1 MLAKHL
7 EKKETEGGFTLVE
20 LLVVILIIGILAAVA
35 IPAFLGQRQRA
46 NDAAVESDVKN
57 LATQIE
63 SALISAPNTAV
74 TSVEGTGS
82 ITVNIGTAT
91 PPATPPTT
99 GAVRLSDGVTVRV
112 IAGSTPG
119 TYSIY
124 GWHSNGK
131 QYTGTTSALHYNSNA
146 GGLQNTPATTVP
158 AV

>member
-63 SALISAPNTAV
+63 SALIANPNGAVQAISTPTA
-74 TSVEGTGS
+74 TSVTVLVGTGAGQS
-82 ITVNIGTAT
+82 S
-91 PPATPPTT
+91 T
-99 GAVRLSDGVTVRV
+99 GAVRLSDGVSVTVAPGATV
-112 IAGSTPG
+112 G
-119 TYSIY
+119 TYVIE
-124 GWHSNGK
+124 GFHSNGK
-131 QYTGTTSALHYNSNA
+131 DHISGSPLIYNSNS
-146 GGLQNTPATTVP
+146 GGMQP
-158 AV
+158 